1 MPALLLVLVEI
12 DRVKDKVVNNN
23 LLLNYSVT
31 EQLLLIIVS
40 IMKSLVSFPVNYTLI
55 K

>member
-1 MPALLLVLVEI
+1 MYMQITIISTDTSTFVSTTLVEI

-31 EQLLLIIVS
+31 
-40 IMKSLVSFPVNYTLI
+40 
-55 K
+55 